1 VIEVCTRVKRDV
13 VTWLVGIVTVDK
25 QTDVYFY
32 VIKIITVFFP
42 DKYLFISEDISSE
55 ISKNKNY

>member
-1 VIEVCTRVKRDV
+1 VCTRVKRDV

-32 VIKIITVFFP
+32 VIQIITVFS
-42 DKYLFISEDISSE
+42 LISICLSVKTLVVKFQKTKT
-55 ISKNKNY
+55 INY